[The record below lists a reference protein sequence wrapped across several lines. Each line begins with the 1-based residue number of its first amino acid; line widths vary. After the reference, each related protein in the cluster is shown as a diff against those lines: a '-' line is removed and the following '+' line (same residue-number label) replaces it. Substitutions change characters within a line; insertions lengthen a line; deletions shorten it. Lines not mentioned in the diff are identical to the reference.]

1 MWRSGFARTRAWPA
15 EGPEGLAVLSRY
27 RNTADEIGVG
37 DICMALCHIDV
48 AVARI
53 GDDVCRLGESFG
65 RIALH
70 ARLAER
76 HQQLAVG
83 AEFESRTAL
92 LRRTRIFL
100 DLIRSR
106 DTRVG
111 NPDIAVLVDM
121 NAVRPDEQS
130 GAKAFDLLAVLVEM
144 VNRVD
149 VRAEAARHRSGRAA
163 VGRPNRFA
171 VLVDGDPVGAAPGA
185 LLRGYLRPIADD
197 LVGIGAAVHRRNIP
211 ILR

>member
-1 MWRSGFARTRAWPA
+1 MRRAEFARTRPGLAD
-15 EGPEGLAVLSRY
+15 GPQELAVLIED

-37 DICMALCHIDV
+37 DIGMALCRIDV
-48 AVARI
+48 AIAGI
-53 GDDVCRLGESFG
+53 GDDVRRLGESFG

-70 ARLAER
+70 ARLAKR

-83 AEFESRTAL
+83 TEFESRTAL

-149 VRAEAARHRSGRAA
+149 VRA
-163 VGRPNRFA
+163 
-171 VLVDGDPVGAAPGA
+171 
-185 LLRGYLRPIADD
+185 
-197 LVGIGAAVHRRNIP
+197 
-211 ILR
+211 